1 MDQLRK
7 SFHSD
12 LESVR
17 TDIVRLAAL
26 VTEALP
32 RATEAL
38 LNGDL
43 VVAQEIINNDDELD
57 LLSVEIEESCLRVLA
72 LQNPM
77 AGDMRAVVT
86 AMKLNDEYERS
97 GDLVVNIC
105 KGIRRI
111 YGLELNPVLR
121 GLIDQMGDEATRLLR
136 LSIDAYDEG
145 NAGLASALD
154 DMDDRLDDLQQA
166 YIQAIFDDQHHDHE
180 LTTQQA
186 VQLAMVG
193 RFYER
198 LGDHAVNAGERIQYM
213 VTGTA
218 PEHSAAARLAEARA
232 IGGRDLDSR
241 NPGSDDPMGQD
252 TA

>member
-1 MDQLRK
+1 MDELRK
-7 SFHSD
+7 SFHQELD
-12 LESVR
+12 DVR
-17 TDIVRLAAL
+17 GDIVKLAAL

-38 LNGDL
+38 LNNDL
-43 VVAQEIINNDDELD
+43 VVAQDIIVNDDELD
-57 LLSVEIEESCLRVLA
+57 LLSVGIEETCLRILA

-105 KGIRRI
+105 KGIRRL
-111 YGLELNPVLR
+111 YGLQLSPQLR
-121 GLIDQMGDEATRLLR
+121 GLIGQMGDEATRLLR
-136 LSIDAYDEG
+136 LSIDAYYEG

-154 DMDDRLDDLQQA
+154 DMDDRLDDLQED
-166 YIQAIFDDQHHDHE
+166 YIQAIFDDQNE
-180 LTTQQA
+180 TQALTTQQA

-213 VTGTA
+213 VTGQA
-218 PEHSAAARLAEARA
+218 PEHGATIRAAEAEA
-232 IGGRDLDSR
+232 DADG
-241 NPGSDDPMGQD
+241 PEVDPDGPD

>member
-1 MDQLRK
+1 MDELRK
-7 SFHSD
+7 SFHQELD
-12 LESVR
+12 DVR
-17 TDIVRLAAL
+17 ADIVKLAAL

-38 LNGDL
+38 LNNDL
-43 VVAQEIINNDDELD
+43 VIAQDIIVNDDELD
-57 LLSVEIEESCLRVLA
+57 LLSVGIEESCLRILA

-105 KGIRRI
+105 KGIRRL
-111 YGLELNPVLR
+111 YGLQLSPQLR
-121 GLIDQMGDEATRLLR
+121 GLISQMGDEATRLLR
-136 LSIDAYDEG
+136 LSIDAYFEG

-154 DMDDRLDDLQQA
+154 DMDDRLDDLQED
-166 YIQAIFDDQHHDHE
+166 YIQAIFDDQHQEQE

-213 VTGTA
+213 VTGEV
-218 PEHSAAARLAEARA
+218 PEHSAAARLAERTDEGQSEA
-232 IGGRDLDSR
+232 GMPDE
-241 NPGSDDPMGQD
+241 PDPV
-252 TA
+252 